1 MFNHKS
7 ILYEVNPF
15 LKIGCYIFFLLL
27 VIFIHRPLY
36 VVAFFA
42 ITYLLT
48 GADEL
53 LQKTS
58 AIGTGISLI
67 TVFYPQLLW
76 ITKLGMLI
84 LYTMMLIKI
93 TNEEHLKY
101 IVEKVF
107 YRFQKKEITY
117 VLTYLINYYKF
128 LKENYQKIDRIR
140 KEYGLEKKPEYQKTI
155 LKKARQKAKKEV
167 AEVMT
172 IYQLRFYNLYRTKTY
187 YQKLSWARWD
197 SDYLLGH
204 IALFVTILLLGW

>member
-27 VIFIHRPLY
+27 VIFIHRSLY

-93 TNEEHLKY
+93 TNAEHLKY

-107 YRFQKKEITY
+107 YRFQNKEITY

>member
-58 AIGTGISLI
+58 AIGTGISLV

-93 TNEEHLKY
+93 TNAEHLKY

-107 YRFQKKEITY
+107 YRFQNKEITY

>member
-27 VIFIHRPLY
+27 VIFIHRSLY

-58 AIGTGISLI
+58 AIGTGISLV

-84 LYTMMLIKI
+84 LYTMVLIKI
-93 TNEEHLKY
+93 TNAEHLKY

-107 YRFQKKEITY
+107 YRFQNKEITY
-117 VLTYLINYYKF
+117 VLTYSINYYKF

-187 YQKLSWARWD
+187 YQKPSWARWD

>member
-93 TNEEHLKY
+93 TNAEHLKY

-107 YRFQKKEITY
+107 YRFQNKEITY

>member
-107 YRFQKKEITY
+107 YRFQNKEITY

>member
-67 TVFYPQLLW
+67 MVFYPQLLW

-93 TNEEHLKY
+93 TNAEHLKY

-107 YRFQKKEITY
+107 YRFQNKEITY